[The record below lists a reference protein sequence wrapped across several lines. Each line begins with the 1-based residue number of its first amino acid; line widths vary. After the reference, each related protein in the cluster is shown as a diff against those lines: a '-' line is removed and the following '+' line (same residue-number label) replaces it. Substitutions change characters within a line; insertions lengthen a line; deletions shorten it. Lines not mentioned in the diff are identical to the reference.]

1 MRILSTLLLLIGLI
15 PAIHAQPCLPN
26 TNSLSFG
33 AASVNFTT
41 DVNLAPANSI
51 TVEAWIRAT
60 NWAVNNFEGTILCK
74 HSWSMGEQGYV
85 LRAGNNGQLNF
96 SVCGK
101 DSLGNSISWVGATSA
116 TASMTINTWYH
127 VAGTYDGDS
136 VRVFINGV
144 QKGSTALP
152 FGMIQGLA
160 YPIRIGRLSDQTQGQ
175 TRYWAGQI
183 DEVRIWDRALD
194 TAEINAKR
202 LYHLDAAQETGL
214 VGYWRFNAG
223 SGTSVVDQTTN
234 ANNGTTSGT
243 TWSTLVPF
251 NQTTTAP
258 TIFPNGNTMTSSL
271 TAASYQ
277 WNLNGTPI
285 VGATGQSW
293 TALSNGT
300 YTVTITDSIGCV
312 ATSGPYIITGVG
324 LNEIHAENILVKNSS
339 TQLMISLR
347 SGEKIK
353 SVSVFNASMQ
363 RIGTTNIVSQEIIWD
378 KGNLAKGIYT
388 VILGS
393 EKNQSGVYRF
403 VQVD

>member
-1 MRILSTLLLLIGLI
+1 MRLLSTLLLFIGLSNNTS
-15 PAIHAQPCLPN
+15 AQICTPN
-26 TNSLSFG
+26 TNSLSF
-33 AASVNFTT
+33 ASASVNFTS
-41 DVNLAPANSI
+41 DVNLAPANAI
-51 TVEAWIRAT
+51 TVEAWIRASS
-60 NWAVNNFEGTILCK
+60 WALNNYDGTIVCK
-74 HSWSMGEQGYV
+74 HSWSLGEQGYV

-101 DSLGNSISWVGATSA
+101 DSLGTPISWITAISLTGA
-116 TASMTINTWYH
+116 MTINTWYH

-144 QKGSTALP
+144 QKGATALP

-194 TAEINAKR
+194 AIEINAKR
-202 LYHLDAAQETGL
+202 LNHVDAALETGL

-223 SGTSVVDQTTN
+223 SGTTIVDQTAN
-234 ANNGTTSGT
+234 GNNGTIAGT

-258 TIFPNGNTMTSSL
+258 TVFPNGNTLTSSI
-271 TAASYQ
+271 TAAAYQ
-277 WNLNGTPI
+277 WNLNGQPI
-285 VGATGQSW
+285 SGATNQSW
-293 TALSNGT
+293 TALANGS
-300 YTVTITDSIGCV
+300 YTVTITDSIGCM
-312 ATSGPYIITGVG
+312 ATSGPYFITGVG
-324 LNEIHAENILVKNSS
+324 LNEINAENILVKNNP
-339 TQLMISLR
+339 TQLIISLR

-353 SVSVFNASMQ
+353 NVSIFNAAMQ
-363 RIGTTNIVSQEIIWD
+363 RIGINNLVSQEVTWE

-388 VILGS
+388 VIIHT
-393 EKNQSGVYRF
+393 ENNQSGVYRF